1 MELLDQPAQA
11 RRHGDRELLAAADL
25 ACQREVWDRCI
36 NTSERTRRGRRG
48 AALSHAAPR
57 RRGAPRPAI
66 GLDPAY
72 VYGLIR
78 QESRFIMDA
87 RSASAPRA

>member
-1 MELLDQPAQA
+1 PMPFHDTVLA
-11 RRHGDRELLAAADL
+11 RSR
-25 ACQREVWDRCI
+25 
-36 NTSERTRRGRRG
+36 S
-48 AALSHAAPR
+48 
-57 RRGAPRPAI
+57 I

-87 RSASAPRA
+87 RSGVGASGLMQVMPATARWTARKIGMTDFSPSMINDRDVNITIGTA